1 MAKDHVPL
9 AVECLLNMK
18 HGISWHVALDFFL
31 NAPKIPADL
40 IIRRVESLQQ
50 APAVQHK
57 LTPWLKAEA

>member
-1 MAKDHVPL
+1 MESL
-9 AVECLLNMK
+9 GMLL
-18 HGISWHVALDFFL
+18 WTFFL